1 MQLIAKALLTEHP
14 TTASQ
19 LSQVQVPSVLMLT
32 HRKKTGFPVFFSMV
46 RDKGLE
52 PLRSPART

>member
-1 MQLIAKALLTEHP
+1 MDVKIDVKPEQCLLNHRTDSKKQ
-14 TTASQ
+14 TG
-19 LSQVQVPSVLMLT
+19 LSIEISTLRPIV
-32 HRKKTGFPVFFSMV
+32 V